1 MKARE
6 ANLVCWDFEGCGNW
20 PLQVAVDS
28 MKALE
33 IDPEFFS
40 NLYAPPDL
48 EIPSIDPCL
57 PAGCSRAE
65 SCAPAAGAVATT
77 ACVFP
82 VRQLRGPAY
91 SVPET
96 AAV

>member
-33 IDPEFFS
+33 IKPEFFS

-48 EIPSIDPCL
+48 EIPSMSPASRLDVRALNHAPRL
-57 PAGCSRAE
+57 PE
-65 SCAPAAGAVATT
+65 LWP
-77 ACVFP
+77 
-82 VRQLRGPAY
+82 QLHAFFQCD
-91 SVPET
+91 S
-96 AAV
+96 